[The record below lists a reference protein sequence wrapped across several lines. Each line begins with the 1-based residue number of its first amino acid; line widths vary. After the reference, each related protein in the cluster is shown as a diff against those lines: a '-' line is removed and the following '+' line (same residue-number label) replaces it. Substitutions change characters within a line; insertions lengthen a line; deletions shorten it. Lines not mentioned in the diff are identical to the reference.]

1 MLCYL
6 NFVCPGRLISLNIS
20 IQSYKLN
27 ENGEITEL
35 NFTDLIHPIELGDVI
50 LNLCEE

>member
-6 NFVCPGRLISLNIS
+6 NFVYPGRLISLNIS

-27 ENGEITEL
+27 ENGAITEL
-35 NFTDLIHPIELGDVI
+35 NFAGLILTIKQDM
-50 LNLCEE
+50 